1 MSWLFEH
8 WLRFAEKIN
17 GAIFSFV
24 FFWGT
29 IIYLYH
35 FEKLIYYYL
44 EHLEHTASN
53 HGYSTLQL
61 ALINAIPSLWCDS
74 LNKYP
79 CLEMFSISG
88 VLQIFSRRFCYK
100 TQNYWQVFWI
110 MWFGYLSFPSWYPPS
125 FWNSFHSLLKV
136 SKHKH
141 LPPSKI
147 LRNILTK

>member
-1 MSWLFEH
+1 MRPAMSWLFEH

-61 ALINAIPSLWCDS
+61 ALINAIQSL
-74 LNKYP
+74 
-79 CLEMFSISG
+79 
-88 VLQIFSRRFCYK
+88 
-100 TQNYWQVFWI
+100 
-110 MWFGYLSFPSWYPPS
+110 
-125 FWNSFHSLLKV
+125 
-136 SKHKH
+136 
-141 LPPSKI
+141 
-147 LRNILTK
+147 